1 MQKRRT
7 KFSHVYAMLIAWI
20 EENSDRTRTVYS
32 AQLGGEIF
40 YRMPE
45 NMHINERINKNTQYV
60 STADAQIS
68 PGNIPSVITT
78 SIV

>member
-7 KFSHVYAMLIAWI
+7 KFSHVYAMLIAI

-32 AQLGGEIF
+32 TQLGGEIF